1 VTDWDPGRYQRWFKT
16 PLGQMVDADEKTV
29 FFELADLKPSERILD
44 VGWGDG
50 NYTIPAAE
58 RTGLAIG
65 IDPSES
71 DAASSATA
79 RAGCQNRL
87 RPGNR
92 REPPFREYQF

>member
-1 VTDWDPGRYQRWFKT
+1 MTDWDPGRYQRWFKT
-16 PLGQMVDADEKTV
+16 PLGQMVDADEKAV

-44 VGWGDG
+44 VGCGDG

-65 IDPSES
+65 IDPSEAMLR
-71 DAASSATA
+71 AALQ
-79 RAGCQNRL
+79 RGRQNRL
-87 RPGNR
+87 RLGNR